1 MPNIKSA
8 AKRVKTAAKAHARNV
23 AAKSKLKTLKKA
35 FVAAAD
41 AEKGPEAYAAY
52 CSALDKAAKH
62 GIIPKNT
69 AVRKKGRA
77 AARLRKAAAPAAE

>member
-1 MPNIKSA
+1 MVAILKL
-8 AKRVKTAAKAHARNV
+8 KTAAKAHARNV
-23 AAKSKLKTLKKA
+23 AAKSRLKTLKKA

-69 AVRKKGRA
+69 AIRKKARA
-77 AARLRKAAAPAAE
+77 GAMVRKAASK

>member
-8 AKRVKTAAKAHARNV
+8 AKRVKTAAKSHARNV
-23 AAKSKLKTLKKA
+23 ATKSKLKTLKKA
-35 FVAAAD
+35 FVAAD
-41 AEKGPEAYAAY
+41 AEKGPAAYAAY
-52 CSALDKAAKH
+52 CSALDKAAKQ

-77 AARLRKAAAPAAE
+77 AAALRKAAAAPAAE